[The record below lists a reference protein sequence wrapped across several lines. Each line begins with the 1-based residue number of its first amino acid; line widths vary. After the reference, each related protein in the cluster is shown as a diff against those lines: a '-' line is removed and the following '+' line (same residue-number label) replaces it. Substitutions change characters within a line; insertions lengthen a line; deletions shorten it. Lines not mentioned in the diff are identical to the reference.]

1 MTTKN
6 GGTYDKDPNLD
17 RIPKLSQAF
26 NMADSEI
33 IELEEN
39 GFTIHGIFSQGSQDL
54 RSEKPLIV
62 LIHGGGTNATYFD
75 NEFFS

>member
-1 MTTKN
+1 
-6 GGTYDKDPNLD
+6 
-17 RIPKLSQAF
+17 
-26 NMADSEI
+26 MADSEI